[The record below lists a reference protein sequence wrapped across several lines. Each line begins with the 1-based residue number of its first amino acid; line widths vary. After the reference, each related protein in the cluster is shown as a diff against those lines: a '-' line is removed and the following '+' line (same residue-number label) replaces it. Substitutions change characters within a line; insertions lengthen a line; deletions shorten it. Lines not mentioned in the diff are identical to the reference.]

1 MQSRI
6 RLGGKRTRYNQRTRL
21 ETHAKL
27 RRQASTSRELAAL
40 IRHWPTNW
48 QKAKLSDYIQHAPSA
63 SPFPLGTA
71 QDRISNSGK
80 FKLHHMRGGP
90 MRPLVLI
97 GLLFVV
103 ASSLAQTQKT
113 PDVAEFVSVAAPV
126 VVLYHVRVVDGTGAA
141 AKDDQAIVIA
151 NGKIQSIGPATSV
164 QIPQGAQLLARPGYT
179 VIPGLVGMHD
189 HLYYTDS
196 IALQVVGGRI
206 GEPGLFVA
214 EIPYTAPRLYLAA
227 GGTTMRTTGSLEPYT
242 DLKVKSRIDANLMPG
257 PSIDAT
263 APYLEGA
270 PTRFAQMHELTGS
283 EDAKRMVDYWAAE
296 GMTSYKAYMNI
307 TREELGVAILQ
318 AHSHQQKLTG
328 HLCSV
333 TWPEA
338 IALGIDDFE
347 HGPAFTDTEFVI
359 DKKPDVC
366 PTGGS
371 SSWAKQDVNGAQV
384 QEIIRNLVSHH
395 VAVTSTLPVFEAG
408 VPGRPALQP
417 RTLDAMSAESA
428 QSYLT
433 ARARVALDAPMRAL
447 LRKEMDFEVAFVK
460 AGGLLLSGPDPTGNG
475 GVLPG
480 FGDQREIELLV
491 EAGFTPVEAIQIAT
505 QNGALYLGQQDR
517 IGTLAPGKQADLVL
531 IKGDPSKRIDEI
543 ENVETVFKAGI
554 GYDSK
559 KLIDSVRGQVGIR

>member
-1 MQSRI
+1 MRFVT
-6 RLGGKRTRYNQRTRL
+6 LFGWLLVATN
-21 ETHAKL
+21 AVA
-27 RRQASTSRELAAL
+27 QA
-40 IRHWPTNW
+40 
-48 QKAKLSDYIQHAPSA
+48 QKA
-63 SPFPLGTA
+63 
-71 QDRISNSGK
+71 
-80 FKLHHMRGGP
+80 
-90 MRPLVLI
+90 
-97 GLLFVV
+97 
-103 ASSLAQTQKT
+103 
-113 PDVAEFVSVAAPV
+113 PDVAEFVSVDAPV
-126 VVLYHVRVVDGTGAA
+126 VVLNHLRVIDGTGAA
-141 AKDDQAIVIA
+141 PKEDQSVVIA
-151 NGKIQSIGPATSV
+151 NGKIQSIGPAASV
-164 QIPQGAQLLARPGYT
+164 QFPPGAQIIDRTGYT

-196 IALQVVGGRI
+196 ITVQVAGGRI

-227 GGTTMRTTGSLEPYT
+227 GVTTMRTTGSLEPYT

-270 PTRFAQMHELTGS
+270 PTRFAQMHELTGPD
-283 EDAKRMVDYWAAE
+283 DAKRMVDYWAAE

-307 TREELGVAILQ
+307 TREELRVAIQQ
-318 AHSHQQKLTG
+318 AHSHNLKLTG

-338 IALGIDDFE
+338 VTLGIDDLE
-347 HGPAFTDTEFVI
+347 HGPVFADTEFVT
-359 DKKPDVC
+359 DKQADVC
-366 PTGGS
+366 PAGGS
-371 SSWAKQDVNGAQV
+371 IAWAKQDVNGAQV
-384 QEIIRNLVSHH
+384 RELIHNLVSHH
-395 VAVTSTLPVFEAG
+395 VAVTSTLPVFEAHA
-408 VPGRPALQP
+408 PGRPKLQA
-417 RTLDAMSAESA
+417 RTLAAMSAESA

-433 ARARVALDAPMRAL
+433 DRAKVALDSPMTSL
-447 LRKEMDFEVAFVK
+447 MRKEMDFELAFFK
-460 AGGLLLSGPDPTGNG
+460 AGGLLLGGPDPTGNG

-491 EAGFTPVEAIQIAT
+491 EAGLTPLQAIQVGT
-505 QNGALYLGQQDR
+505 QNGAVYLGQQDR

-531 IKGDPSKRIDEI
+531 IKGDPSKNIDEI

>member
-1 MQSRI
+1 MRALLLFGS
-6 RLGGKRTRYNQRTRL
+6 L
-21 ETHAKL
+21 
-27 RRQASTSRELAAL
+27 LAA
-40 IRHWPTNW
+40 
-48 QKAKLSDYIQHAPSA
+48 A
-63 SPFPLGTA
+63 TA
-71 QDRISNSGK
+71 
-80 FKLHHMRGGP
+80 
-90 MRPLVLI
+90 V
-97 GLLFVV
+97 
-103 ASSLAQTQKT
+103 AQTHQST
-113 PDVAEFVSVAAPV
+113 DAAPFVSVDASV
-126 VVLYHVRVVDGTGAA
+126 FVLGHVRVIDGTGAA
-141 AKDDQAIVIA
+141 PKEDQAIVIA
-151 NGKIQSIGPATSV
+151 NGKIQSMGPAASAE
-164 QIPQGAQLLARPGYT
+164 IPQGAQRLELSGYT

-196 IALQVVGGRI
+196 YAVQVVGGKI

-227 GGTTMRTTGSLEPYT
+227 GVTTMRTTGSLEPYT

-257 PSIDAT
+257 PAIDAT

-270 PTRFAQMHELTGS
+270 PTRFAQMHELSGPD
-283 EDAKRMVDYWAAE
+283 DAKRMVDYWAAE
-296 GMTSYKAYMNI
+296 GMTSFKAYMNI
-307 TREELGVAILQ
+307 TREELGVAIKQ
-318 AHSHQQKLTG
+318 AHAHNLKLTG

-347 HGPAFTDTEFVI
+347 HGPVFADTEFVT

-366 PTGGS
+366 PQGGAT
-371 SSWAKQDVNGAQV
+371 SWAKQDVNGPQV
-384 QEIIRNLVSHH
+384 QELIHNLVSHH
-395 VAVTSTLPVFEAG
+395 VAVTSTLPVFEASA
-408 VPGRPALQP
+408 PGRPKLQR

-433 ARARVALDAPMRAL
+433 ARAGVTLDSPMPSL
-447 LRKEMDFEVAFVK
+447 MRKEMDFEVAFVK
-460 AGGLLLSGPDPTGNG
+460 AGGLLLAGPDPTGNG

-505 QNGALYLGQQDR
+505 ANGAIYLGRQDR

-531 IKGDPSKRIDEI
+531 IKGDPSKNIDEI
-543 ENVETVFKAGI
+543 ENVETVFKSGI

>member
-1 MQSRI
+1 
-6 RLGGKRTRYNQRTRL
+6 
-21 ETHAKL
+21 
-27 RRQASTSRELAAL
+27 
-40 IRHWPTNW
+40 
-48 QKAKLSDYIQHAPSA
+48 
-63 SPFPLGTA
+63 
-71 QDRISNSGK
+71 
-80 FKLHHMRGGP
+80 MR
-90 MRPLVLI
+90 
-97 GLLFVV
+97 LLFLITLLLLAVITI
-103 ASSLAQTQKT
+103 AQTQKASGVADFISIDT
-113 PDVAEFVSVAAPV
+113 PVFV
-126 VVLYHVRVVDGTGAA
+126 LEHVRVIDGTGTP
-141 AKDDQAIVIA
+141 AKEDQAVVIA
-151 NGKIQSIGPATSV
+151 NGKIQFIGPEESAQV
-164 QIPQGAQLLARPGYT
+164 PQGAQRMERSGYT

-196 IALQVVGGRI
+196 YTVQVVGGKI

-227 GGTTMRTTGSLEPYT
+227 GVTTLRTTGSLEPYT
-242 DLKVKSRIDANLMPG
+242 DLKVKSRIEANLMPG

-270 PTRFAQMHELTGS
+270 PTRFAQMHELTGPD
-283 EDAKRMVDYWAAE
+283 DAKRMVDYWAAE
-296 GMTSYKAYMNI
+296 GMASYKAYMNI
-307 TREELGVAILQ
+307 TREELGVSIQ
-318 AHSHQQKLTG
+318 EAHAHKLKLTG

-338 IALGIDDFE
+338 IALGIDDLE
-347 HGPAFTDTEFVI
+347 HGPVFTDTEFVA

-366 PTGGS
+366 PVGGS
-371 SSWAKQDVNGAQV
+371 SSWAKADLNGTQV
-384 QEIIRNLVSHH
+384 QEMIRNLVSHH
-395 VAVTSTLPVFEAG
+395 VAVTSTLPVFEAS
-408 VPGRPALQP
+408 VPGRPALQS

-428 QSYLT
+428 QSYLA
-433 ARARVALDAPMRAL
+433 ARARVALDSPMTAL

-460 AGGLLLSGPDPTGNG
+460 AGGLLLAGPDPTGNG

-505 QNGALYLGQQDR
+505 RNGALYLGQQDR
-517 IGTLAPGKQADLVL
+517 IGSLAPGKQADLVL

-559 KLIDSVRGQVGIR
+559 KLIDSIRGQVGIR

>member
-1 MQSRI
+1 MRFQFLFGS
-6 RLGGKRTRYNQRTRL
+6 LF
-21 ETHAKL
+21 
-27 RRQASTSRELAAL
+27 LAA
-40 IRHWPTNW
+40 I
-48 QKAKLSDYIQHAPSA
+48 AA
-63 SPFPLGTA
+63 
-71 QDRISNSGK
+71 
-80 FKLHHMRGGP
+80 
-90 MRPLVLI
+90 
-97 GLLFVV
+97 
-103 ASSLAQTQKT
+103 AQTQR
-113 PDVAEFVSVAAPV
+113 PNDVAPFVSLDAPV
-126 VVLYHVRVVDGTGAA
+126 FVLNHVRIIDGTGRAA
-141 AKDDQAIVIA
+141 TEDQAIVVA
-151 NGKIQSIGPATSV
+151 NGKIQSIGPAASA
-164 QIPQGAQLLARPGYT
+164 QFPQGAQLLDRSGYT

-196 IALQVVGGRI
+196 ISVQAAGGRI

-227 GGTTMRTTGSLEPYT
+227 GVTTIRTTGSLEPYT

-270 PTRFAQMHELTGS
+270 PTRFAQMHELTGPD
-283 EDAKRMVDYWAAE
+283 DAKRLVDYWAAE

-307 TREELGVAILQ
+307 TREEVGAAIQQ
-318 AHSHQQKLTG
+318 AHAHKMKLTG

-338 IALGIDDFE
+338 VALGIDDLE
-347 HGPAFTDTEFVI
+347 HGPVFADTEFVA

-366 PTGGS
+366 PAGGS
-371 SSWAKQDVNGAQV
+371 ASWAKQDVNGAQV
-384 QEIIRNLVSHH
+384 QALIHDLVSHH
-395 VAVTSTLPVFEAG
+395 VAVTSTLPVFEISA
-408 VPGRPALQP
+408 PGRPKLQS
-417 RTLDAMSAESA
+417 RTLEAMSAESA

-433 ARARVALDAPMRAL
+433 ARARVSMDSPMTAL

-460 AGGLLLSGPDPTGNG
+460 AGGLLLAGPDPTGNG

-505 QNGALYLGQQDR
+505 ANGAAYLGQQDR

-531 IKGDPSKRIDEI
+531 IKGDPSKNIDEI

-559 KLIDSVRGQVGIR
+559 KLIESVRGQVGIR